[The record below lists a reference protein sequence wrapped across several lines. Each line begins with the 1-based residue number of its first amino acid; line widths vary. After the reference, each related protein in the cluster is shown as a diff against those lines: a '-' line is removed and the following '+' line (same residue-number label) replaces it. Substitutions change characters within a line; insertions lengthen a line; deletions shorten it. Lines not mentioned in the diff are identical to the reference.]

1 MVRRTPPSCNSTD
14 RSRRRSRGGEPAKQP
29 VWVYCTISTST
40 VSSGAY
46 DPVSANQPTSK
57 DVTGGVTSACPPG
70 VVTPIGPWKSC
81 LLWQQ
86 QPPSAVASSEA
97 VRKYRL
103 VADLNGEPLDVVGVV
118 AGGANRHFT
127 PRVAL
132 RRIVD
137 VASGS
142 RSRGAPRRRR
152 SARSLSRP
160 AVVARWCSQ
169 ETAPRCSA
177 GTDSRSRSSR
187 RTLCLGSEG
196 ASTAS
201 DKGRYVNSPRRTPL
215 MLRLTQ
221 ACSAR

>member
-1 MVRRTPPSCNSTD
+1 L
-14 RSRRRSRGGEPAKQP
+14 
-29 VWVYCTISTST
+29 
-40 VSSGAY
+40 
-46 DPVSANQPTSK
+46 
-57 DVTGGVTSACPPG
+57 PPG
-70 VVTPIGPWKSC
+70 VVTPIEPWKSC
-81 LLWQQ
+81 LLWHQ

-103 VADLNGEPLDVVGVV
+103 VADLNDAPADVVGVV

-142 RSRGAPRRRR
+142 RSRRTPCRRR

-169 ETAPRCSA
+169 ATAPRCSA

-196 ASTAS
+196 RPRRPIRDVTS
-201 DKGRYVNSPRRTPL
+201 NSPRRTPL
-215 MLRLTQ
+215 MLPSGAERRDARRAVVAASTELPSVTRIAAERKSPGLHSVIGCPLRQIDRHAGRPDGRVRTASVERRL
-221 ACSAR
+221 SRPW